1 MRNSLLGLNG
11 APEKA
16 PEDFM
21 AKRHDACCTLP
32 SDKRRVHNL
41 ILAESSRR
49 SRHRKGICAEAEYTK
64 TIKSQLAEPSY
75 VAYDDAANHRA
86 NELKS

>member
-1 MRNSLLGLNG
+1 MRNSLLGLSG

-49 SRHRKGICAEAEYTK
+49 SRHRRGLCVEAESTK
-64 TIKSQLAEPSY
+64 AIKCQTAESLY
-75 VAYDDAANHRA
+75 VAYNDATSYRA
-86 NELKS
+86 IE